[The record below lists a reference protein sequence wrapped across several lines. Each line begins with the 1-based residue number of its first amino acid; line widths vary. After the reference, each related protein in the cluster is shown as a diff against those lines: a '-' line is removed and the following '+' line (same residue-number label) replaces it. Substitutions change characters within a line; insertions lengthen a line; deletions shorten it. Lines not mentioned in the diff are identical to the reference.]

1 MLPPELKRM
10 YEEHR
15 DLYLSA
21 PEYMG
26 VEELGESGV
35 HLKFK
40 VQVQEDDVF
49 VAKRRLNRDLRVL
62 FAEKGVEIPFPQVVV
77 HQGD

>member
-1 MLPPELKRM
+1 M
-10 YEEHR
+10 YEENR

-40 VQVQEDDVF
+40 VPVKEDDVF